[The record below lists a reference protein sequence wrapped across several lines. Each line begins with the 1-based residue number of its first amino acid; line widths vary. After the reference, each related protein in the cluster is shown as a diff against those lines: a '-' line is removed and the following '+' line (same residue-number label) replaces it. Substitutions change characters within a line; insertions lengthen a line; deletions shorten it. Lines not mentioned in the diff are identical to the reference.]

1 MSAITDVGVN
11 FKMTGMEDFENRLK
25 SLESQFKKL
34 SETIS
39 NAPKGDNHFQKMTA
53 AAQNA
58 SEKIVGFMNT
68 AKAAV
73 LAVLTAKAG
82 SGAFNWAIGSEDVA
96 KAKIFAK
103 PLMDPVATKAFEG
116 EMANIRKSHIAA
128 KDDLIMGSYEIN
140 SAMSNKPLQDQLET
154 YKLMPYYMTLLNK
167 SFKESSQFYKGFLA
181 SFGDRLPADK
191 QKTFAVDTLGM
202 LAGVGKMTKASPSD
216 IAAGLGK
223 LGALYGDLGQTES
236 QLFADIAYMS
246 PMLGNKPEEASTAI
260 KALVS
265 RQGTTVQKL
274 AEAKYEF
281 DYVRGRLEGT
291 QDWGSLENLRMAAK
305 MGDKRAQHDIAEME
319 ANKEL
324 RAAKL
329 VKQAEAILHG
339 EKNMPKFWQFMG
351 GLVEQIKRDPG
362 SRKKLAE
369 ALGEEHS
376 NAAIGLIGAY
386 QDGTIQ
392 RIKQEIEA
400 FKGQDYID
408 KVNKEQSEQLPHIW
422 GLVKQGAEDLSGSLR
437 AIFYEPMK
445 MLLEEWKAVFKQLE
459 GDMSGEGGM
468 KRLKEWSSSLTT
480 GLRQGYY
487 GNENLAADN
496 RSAAQIFQDF
506 MSGLTPEDWKEA
518 GKKIGTAASEFATA
532 ATQLKE
538 IIAGAHGLMKDLG
551 IIKPLLAGMA
561 AAAATPGPLPVKLGV
576 GIGTGLY
583 VGMNQVDSKLNNE
596 QKQGFVDGYAMT
608 PEGTSAPQ
616 LRAPESQF
624 MRAWRP
630 VPNPVEMGFTPPG
643 FGMGDVNVN
652 LKTTVMVDGKELKS
666 EIADEVVEK
675 TVERI
680 EGSMQRSRANA
691 TDWGH
696 VGGN

>member
-11 FKMTGMEDFENRLK
+11 FKMTGMEDFENRIK
-25 SLESQFKKL
+25 SLESKWN
-34 SETIS
+34 SMNETLNKS
-39 NAPKGDNHFQKMTA
+39 PQVNNHFQKMAGA
-53 AAQNA
+53 AEKA
-58 SEKIVGFMNT
+58 SERIVSVMNT

-73 LAVLTAKAG
+73 LAVMTAKAG
-82 SGAFNWAIGSEDVA
+82 SGAFKWAIGSEDVA

-103 PLMDPVATKAFEG
+103 PLMDPEATKAFEG
-116 EMANIRKSHIAA
+116 EMANIRKSHVAA
-128 KDDLIMGSYEIN
+128 KDDLILGSYEIN
-140 SAMSNKPLQDQLET
+140 SAMSDKPLKDQLET

-167 SFKESSQFYKGFLA
+167 SFKESAQFYKGFLA

-223 LGALYGDLGQTES
+223 LGALYGDLGQSES

-246 PMLGNKPEEASTAI
+246 PMMGNKPEEASTAI
-260 KALVS
+260 KALVA
-265 RQGTTVQKL
+265 RQGGTVKKL

-291 QDWGSLENLRMAAK
+291 QDWGSIENLRMAAK

-319 ANKEL
+319 ANKDFY
-324 RAAKL
+324 AAKL

-351 GLVEQIKRDPG
+351 GLVDEIKRDPG
-362 SRKKLAE
+362 SRKQLAE

-386 QDGTIQ
+386 KDGTIQ

-408 KVNKEQSEQLPHIW
+408 KVGKEQSEQLPHLW
-422 GLVKQGAEDLSGSLR
+422 GLVTQGAEDLSASLR
-437 AIFYEPMK
+437 SIFYEPMK
-445 MLLEEWKAVFKQLE
+445 MLLEEWKAVFTKLE
-459 GDMSGEGGM
+459 GDFAGEGGLQRIKSFSGSFM
-468 KRLKEWSSSLTT
+468 G
-480 GLRQGYY
+480 GLRSGWND
-487 GNENLAADN
+487 GKVVDDN
-496 RSAAQIFQDF
+496 KSLGQIFQDF
-506 MSGLTPEDWKEA
+506 VAGLGAEDWKAA
-518 GKKIGTAASEFATA
+518 GQKIGSA
-532 ATQLKE
+532 ATDFVNVAGQLKD
-538 IIAGAHGLMKDLG
+538 IVGSAHRFMSKWGLISPAVKMGVAATLTPGGPIAKGVSAGLVLADEAADTEFIKSKGYSQDILDPFG
-551 IIKPLLAGMA
+551 GEAKPLPKQQPTEMA
-561 AAAATPGPLPVKLGV
+561 APPWKKAWQPLPA
-576 GIGTGLY
+576 
-583 VGMNQVDSKLNNE
+583 D
-596 QKQGFVDGYAMT
+596 
-608 PEGTSAPQ
+608 
-616 LRAPESQF
+616 
-624 MRAWRP
+624 P
-630 VPNPVEMGFTPPG
+630 VAMGFTPPG

-675 TVERI
+675 TIERI
-680 EGSMQRSRANA
+680 EGDMARRRANA
-691 TDWGH
+691 TDHGQ
-696 VGGN
+696 VGGY